1 MNNVYIFLDYS
12 NTTNELINNGELNKN
27 LFDMFFNSIIELENI
42 CKIQTK
48 LIITTGNNQ
57 ASAEK
62 ILLNLDK
69 GFSEKK
75 RRDILEGIAFEYG
88 GYFLTKEK
96 KVFQLCFSRNNDSDT
111 KNIISLSKE
120 YGCSPINGYKS
131 VLSFEMQN
139 PTQNHINFIKN
150 VKKVVKN
157 SKLVEFNDKYGCG
170 IDIVPK
176 EFSKANFVEN
186 FLKDKTLFDFIIVG
200 GDGEEDLNMLNTS
213 FKSKTYFVGFYNCKV
228 AGKNIFLSNKVNI
241 EGITEALHALSNS
254 LIKQQKKDQ

>member
-1 MNNVYIFLDYS
+1 MQ
-12 NTTNELINNGELNKN
+12 
-27 LFDMFFNSIIELENI
+27 M
-42 CKIQTK
+42 Q
-48 LIITTGNNQ
+48 
-57 ASAEK
+57 
-62 ILLNLDK
+62 
-69 GFSEKK
+69 KK

-157 SKLVEFNDKYGCG
+157 SKLVEFNDKYGYG

-176 EFSKANFVEN
+176 ELSKTNFVEN
-186 FLKDKTLFDFIIVG
+186 FLKEFMVQLPEGTTYEVKTNANYINVDIMNKNLGYLIG
-200 GDGEEDLNMLNTS
+200 YRGETLYALQS
-213 FKSKTYFVGFYNCKV
+213 ILSSVASKTK
-228 AGKNIFLSNKVNI
+228 
-241 EGITEALHALSNS
+241 
-254 LIKQQKKDQ
+254 